1 MGKIL
6 TIFFILTILFTA
18 CTSMSTEKDLSHD
31 GAKTESQDILY
42 FEEEQRLELDEIAA
56 VQGVMDHLF
65 IYTQADAEN
74 DTQNFFSYDLMTGE
88 KCKIGSVENFVMSTN
103 PLKFGI
109 HDRQL
114 YFYMR
119 TNQNNQEVTS
129 LYEMDLERQAIN
141 VFEQENISGK
151 LSYIATLN
159 ENVIL
164 SLKFNSNSFKNSEI
178 SYVEAYDFAQKQNK
192 RLIQKELNPD
202 SMRGER
208 IWAITAKNQFIY
220 LFVVDYDHDS
230 WKIEVYDANGKM
242 VKEYDCSDSK
252 SFFFSDWVANIEV
265 YGDYIMISSIN
276 DVSLYKMTGET
287 IKLVAFANGSSGN
300 IDSFYGAANL
310 SNGEDDLVVLSSH
323 GKNFFILD
331 TVQEKLYVSPCVNL
345 EDGTEEHIFQVAQDG
360 SNIVYATSEPIS
372 KRRSYFYTN
381 LDVLMENRSSTV
393 DLSGEAVDI
402 SDKAS
407 YPVPANYAD
416 ESHLIY

>member
-1 MGKIL
+1 M
-6 TIFFILTILFTA
+6 FTA
-18 CTSMSTEKDLSHD
+18 CTSVSTEKDLSHD

-164 SLKFNSNSFKNSEI
+164 SLKSNLKFLKFKTKMFSLFSLFLCLTAVLLFDVYSTIKMNYFVRFSSFIGIVS
-178 SYVEAYDFAQKQNK
+178 
-192 RLIQKELNPD
+192 R
-202 SMRGER
+202 
-208 IWAITAKNQFIY
+208 
-220 LFVVDYDHDS
+220 
-230 WKIEVYDANGKM
+230 M
-242 VKEYDCSDSK
+242 VKES
-252 SFFFSDWVANIEV
+252 A
-265 YGDYIMISSIN
+265 
-276 DVSLYKMTGET
+276 
-287 IKLVAFANGSSGN
+287 
-300 IDSFYGAANL
+300 
-310 SNGEDDLVVLSSH
+310 
-323 GKNFFILD
+323 
-331 TVQEKLYVSPCVNL
+331 
-345 EDGTEEHIFQVAQDG
+345 HI
-360 SNIVYATSEPIS
+360 
-372 KRRSYFYTN
+372 
-381 LDVLMENRSSTV
+381 
-393 DLSGEAVDI
+393 
-402 SDKAS
+402 
-407 YPVPANYAD
+407 
-416 ESHLIY
+416 